1 MAVIDLKARQGG
13 GTTGDFELLETDVY
27 RMKVADVK
35 LEEDQFADAAP
46 DGTRPVKV
54 VIRWEVTEA
63 GEDQDDDIVGR
74 AVWQRFNPYYGDV
87 RDGGPSKFK
96 AFIDGLREQGLLPEF
111 DPSMFDTALLAG
123 LEQKVSVEK
132 YIKTMGKNA
141 GQPGNKVVSVM
152 PLRRTKKATKAAKPS
167 TPDADEDPDLPF

>member
-1 MAVIDLKARQGG
+1 MAVVNLQQRTG
-13 GTTGDFELLETDVY
+13 GTGGDFELLESDVY

-35 LEEDQFADAAP
+35 LEEDQFADASP

-96 AFIDGLREQGLLPEF
+96 AFIDGLREQDLLPAF
-111 DPSMFDTALLAG
+111 DPAAFDTAVLVG
-123 LEQKVSVEK
+123 VEQKVSVEK

-152 PLRRTKKATKAAKPS
+152 PLRRAKKAKAASVVAKPGQIE
-167 TPDADEDPDLPF
+167 EDDLPF